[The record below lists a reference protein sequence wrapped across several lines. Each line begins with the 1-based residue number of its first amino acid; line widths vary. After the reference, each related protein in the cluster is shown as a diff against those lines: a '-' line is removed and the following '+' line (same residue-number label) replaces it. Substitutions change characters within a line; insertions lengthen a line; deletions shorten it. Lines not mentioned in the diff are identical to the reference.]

1 VEGKWWVAARSEE
14 EAKEKATA
22 KFPSRKFI
30 VEQDHD
36 VLDTWFSSG
45 LWPFSTMGWPK
56 VSPLPFPSHT
66 LNVPHPNG
74 WQETNDMKLFYP
86 NSMLET
92 GWDILFFWVARM
104 VMLGIKLTGHVPFH
118 EVYCHPLVRDAQ
130 GRKMSKSLGNV
141 IDPLEVIEGSTLEAL
156 HAKLDSGNLD
166 AKEIARAKAD
176 QKKLFPEGIPEC
188 GTDALR
194 FALCGLVTG
203 GRDLNLNVGQIK
215 GYRQFVNKF
224 YQATRFALLNYGD
237 YIPAASGRVCPYLSP
252 QSNSILGVL
261 LRGLLTLDLEVWEGD
276 FG

>member
-1 VEGKWWVAARSEE
+1 MFLTG
-14 EAKEKATA
+14 
-22 KFPSRKFI
+22 P
-30 VEQDHD
+30 
-36 VLDTWFSSG
+36 G
-45 LWPFSTMGWPK
+45 
-56 VSPLPFPSHT
+56 
-66 LNVPHPNG
+66 
-74 WQETNDMKLFYP
+74 TNDMELFYP

-104 VMLGIKLTGHVPFH
+104 VMLGIKLTGQIPFK

-141 IDPLEVIEGSTLEAL
+141 IDPVEVIEGSSLEAL
-156 HAKLDSGNLD
+156 HAKLDGGNLD

-176 QKKLFPEGIPEC
+176 QKKLFPNGIPEC

-237 YIPAASGRVCPYLSP
+237 YVPAVSGKVQSPHVSRVAGAL
-252 QSNSILGVL
+252 IF
-261 LRGLLTLDLEVWEGD
+261 D
-276 FG
+276 